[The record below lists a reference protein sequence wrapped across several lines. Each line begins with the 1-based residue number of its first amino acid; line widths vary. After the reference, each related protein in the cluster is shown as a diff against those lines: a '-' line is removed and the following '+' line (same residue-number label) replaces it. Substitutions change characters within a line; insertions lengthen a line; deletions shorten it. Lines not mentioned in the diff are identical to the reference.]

1 MRKDI
6 KAFLE
11 QNNFVYENRDFTEY
25 VPGISYYN
33 SLGCWVSD
41 YHQIFYRQYKYFQVM
56 LFVAPHY
63 DNRFPP
69 HKKRDYEFNH
79 NHYLTKQKQIDSY
92 IYTDCVYFKM
102 RNIELDYSK
111 QANQND
117 SYYNPLSC
125 LTEKM
130 NTYQCISKV
139 RKLHKKLCPT
149 KFNGNWKNMNIPQLK
164 KMIIE
169 FETYDMALE
178 KAIKE
183 RKMFTKVNKISEDFV

>member
-6 KAFLE
+6 KNFLE

-25 VPGISYYN
+25 VPGNYYN
-33 SLGCWVSD
+33 SLGGLVSE
-41 YHQIFYRQYKYFQVM
+41 YHQIYYRQYKYFQVM

-69 HKKRDYEFNH
+69 HKKRGYIFTQ
-79 NHYLTKQKQIDSY
+79 YLTKQEQIESY

-102 RNIELDYSK
+102 LNIELDYVK
-111 QANQND
+111 QANQTD
-117 SYYNPLSC
+117 SYFTPLRC
-125 LTEKM
+125 LTGKM
-130 NTYQCISKV
+130 NTYQGIRKM

-149 KFNGNWKNMNIPQLK
+149 KFKGNWKNMSILQLK
-164 KMIIE
+164 KMITE

-183 RKMFTKVNKISEDFV
+183 RKMFKKVNKISEDFV

>member
-25 VPGISYYN
+25 VPGNSYSYGAWISE
-33 SLGCWVSD
+33 
-41 YHQIFYRQYKYFQVM
+41 YHTIFYRQYKYFQVI

-63 DNRFPP
+63 DKRFPP
-69 HKKRDYEFNH
+69 HKKRGYVFSQ
-79 NHYLTKQKQIDSY
+79 YLTKQEQIDSY

-102 RNIELDYSK
+102 RNIELDYGA
-111 QANQND
+111 QANQTD
-117 SYYNPLSC
+117 AYATPLRC
-125 LTEKM
+125 LTNNM
-130 NTYQCISKV
+130 NTYQGISKM

-149 KFNGNWKNMNIPQLK
+149 KFKGNWKNMSIPQLK
-164 KMIIE
+164 KMITE
-169 FETYDMALE
+169 FETYDLALE

-183 RKMFTKVNKISEDFV
+183 RKMFAKVNKISEDFV

>member
-6 KAFLE
+6 KNFLE

-25 VPGISYYN
+25 VPGNYYN
-33 SLGCWVSD
+33 SLGGFVSK
-41 YHQIFYRQYKYFQVM
+41 YHQIYYRQYKYFQVM

-69 HKKRDYEFNH
+69 HKKRGFIFTQ
-79 NHYLTKQKQIDSY
+79 YLTKQEQIESY

-102 RNIELDYSK
+102 RNIELDYGK
-111 QANQND
+111 QANQTD
-117 SYYNPLSC
+117 SYFTPLRC
-125 LTEKM
+125 LTGKM
-130 NTYQCISKV
+130 NTYQGIRKM

-149 KFNGNWKNMNIPQLK
+149 KFKGNWKNMSIPQLK
-164 KMIIE
+164 KMIAE

-183 RKMFTKVNKISEDFV
+183 SKMFTKVNKISEDFV

>member
-11 QNNFVYENRDFTEY
+11 QNNFVYENKDFTEY
-25 VPGISYYN
+25 VPGNSYYK
-33 SLGCWVSD
+33 SLGCGVSV

-63 DNRFPP
+63 DYRFPP
-69 HKKRDYEFNH
+69 HKKRDYEFN
-79 NHYLTKQKQIDSY
+79 NYMTKQEQIVSY

-111 QANQND
+111 QANQTD
-117 SYYNPLSC
+117 PYSNPLSG

-130 NTYQCISKV
+130 NTFQGIRKM

-149 KFNGNWKNMNIPQLK
+149 KFKGNWKNMSIPQLK
-164 KMIIE
+164 KMITE
-169 FETYDMALE
+169 FETYDLALE

>member
-25 VPGISYYN
+25 VPGNSYNTLGGWISE
-33 SLGCWVSD
+33 
-41 YHQIFYRQYKYFQVM
+41 YHTIFYRQYKYFQVM

-63 DNRFPP
+63 DKRFPP
-69 HKKRDYEFNH
+69 HKKRGYVFSQ
-79 NHYLTKQKQIDSY
+79 YLTKQEQIDSY

-102 RNIELDYSK
+102 RNIELDYGA
-111 QANQND
+111 QANQTD
-117 SYYNPLSC
+117 AYATPLRC
-125 LTEKM
+125 LTNNM
-130 NTYQCISKV
+130 NTYQGISKM

-149 KFNGNWKNMNIPQLK
+149 KFKGNWKNMSIPQLK
-164 KMIIE
+164 KMITE
-169 FETYDMALE
+169 FETYDLALE

-183 RKMFTKVNKISEDFV
+183 RKMFAKVNKISEDFV

>member
-6 KAFLE
+6 KNFLE
-11 QNNFVYENRDFTEY
+11 QNNFVYENRVFTKY
-25 VPGISYYN
+25 VPGNYHN
-33 SLGCWVSD
+33 LLCGFVSE
-41 YHQIFYRQYKYFQVM
+41 YHQIYYRQYKYFQVM

-69 HKKRDYEFNH
+69 HKKRGFIFTQC
-79 NHYLTKQKQIDSY
+79 LTKQEQIESY

-102 RNIELDYSK
+102 RNIELDYVK
-111 QANQND
+111 QANQTD
-117 SYYNPLSC
+117 SYFTPLRC
-125 LTEKM
+125 LTGKM
-130 NTYQCISKV
+130 NTYQGIRKM

-149 KFNGNWKNMNIPQLK
+149 KFKGNWKNMSIPQLK
-164 KMIIE
+164 KMITE

>member
-25 VPGISYYN
+25 VPGNSYYN
-33 SLGCWVSD
+33 SLGCWVSE

-56 LFVAPHY
+56 LFVAPNY
-63 DNRFPP
+63 DKRFPP
-69 HKKRDYEFNH
+69 HKKRGYIFSK
-79 NHYLTKQKQIDSY
+79 YLTKQEQIDSY

-102 RNIELDYSK
+102 RNIELDYGK
-111 QANQND
+111 QANQTD
-117 SYYNPLSC
+117 EYATPLRC
-125 LTEKM
+125 LTNNM
-130 NTYQCISKV
+130 NTYQGIRKV

-149 KFNGNWKNMNIPQLK
+149 KFKGNWKNMSIPQLK
-164 KMIIE
+164 KMITE
-169 FETYDMALE
+169 FETYDLELE

-183 RKMFTKVNKISEDFV
+183 RKMFAKVNKIKEDFV